1 MVQGPFED
9 LFEDATGEEW
19 TLSDD
24 APDSIFDTI
33 KYSKEVQKES
43 SSEIVVQA
51 VGAEERRPIDYA
63 GRLAVINVEEA
74 TLFFR
79 VEENIFYLISVAVS
93 EDGNLDGKQV
103 ERVLSE
109 MYNNID
115 LTASELSESVSTS
128 DAIRAIKQSYEFLQ
142 RNCDRFLTT
151 SRELRKLVD
160 ETPPKKEERFDKADK
175 LETDLHNV
183 LSSVYSFRENIDNSI
198 SELGVASDCK
208 IHLQRFE
215 DEVSI
220 ATGLRHVIQ
229 HQQTLK
235 IRWVAKYQ
243 HKEQEY
249 QYKIVVPL
257 WAVDNSEFY
266 YGSCYDA
273 SGKKY
278 EDPAEYYYRNVD
290 TRLIDLDEL
299 VRKTSNAG
307 KETYEELKQDLKS
320 DLDVDP
326 AKAKR
331 TAIASSTEF
340 FDIEPPDE
348 TLYL

>member
-24 APDSIFDTI
+24 APDSIFNTI
-33 KYSKEVQKES
+33 DFAAEVQEES
-43 SSEIVVQA
+43 NSEIVVQA
-51 VGAEERRPIDYA
+51 VGKEERRPIDYA

-79 VEENIFYLISVAVS
+79 VEENTFYVISVAVS
-93 EDGNLDGKQV
+93 EDGNLDGNQV

-109 MYNNID
+109 MYNNAN

-128 DAIRAIKQSYEFLQ
+128 EAIRAVKQSHQFLQ
-142 RNCDRFLTT
+142 RNCDRFLAT
-151 SRELRKLVD
+151 SHELKNLVD
-160 ETPPKKEERFDKADK
+160 ETPPRKEERFDKADE
-175 LETDLHNV
+175 LEADLHNV
-183 LSSVYSFRENIDNSI
+183 LSSVYSFRENINNSI
-198 SELGVASDCK
+198 SELGIASKCK

-215 DEVSI
+215 DEISV

-229 HQQTLK
+229 HRQTLK
-235 IRWVAKYQ
+235 IRWVANYQ
-243 HKEQEY
+243 HEEQEY
-249 QYKIVVPL
+249 QYKMGVPL

-266 YGSCYDA
+266 HGNCYDA

-290 TRLIDLDEL
+290 ARLIDLDEL
-299 VRKTSNAG
+299 VRKVSNTG
-307 KETYEELKQDLKS
+307 KETYEELKQDLQS
-320 DLDVDP
+320 DLDIDP

-331 TAIASSTEF
+331 SAIASSTEF
-340 FDIEPPDE
+340 FDIEPPDK